1 MPVPTY
7 ERFIEP
13 VMRYLAEHPE
23 GAPARD
29 VQDAAA
35 EALHLSDADRAE
47 LLPSGVQRVY
57 KNRAGRAHDRLKR
70 AGLSLSLRR
79 GHWQL
84 TEQGRVFASAHPA
97 PLSAEVLEEL
107 VTEHKN
113 VLLRP
118 TTDVEESVTIPA
130 ELAVSKSEPEPLG
143 AIFPD
148 QPTLTR
154 ILEEQV
160 EAGFPAELAL
170 DLVLQV
176 LVMRAVDATG
186 ASSAALALAR
196 GGGEMI
202 CRAATGLHAPD
213 LGVPLNTRDD
223 LSGACLSTRQ
233 PQFCVDTESDPRVDS
248 AMARRLGIRSMLIVP
263 VLDQDDVIGVLE
275 IFSSQ
280 PSAFSDRERTLLEAL
295 ARDCVRVRLA
305 AADLVQHPPAAF
317 TPVPSDQPQSHQETS
332 LPTSP
337 TFVEAL
343 PSPSKTQPLYQ
354 RWSLILGTLAILA
367 TVAFSFMV
375 GSRLGWLVSS
385 SPQAKVP
392 VPRASKSDAAR
403 PRAKPAAHTRKSTS
417 LSRAARSTSS
427 AQPVPTHSADD
438 LVVYDHGKVIFRAKP
453 STKKSGASPVVD
465 ASKSTRIAPLPGVW
479 LAPDQAERRL
489 RNRIEPQYP
498 ADAMAAHRSGD
509 VVLEV
514 LVAEDGSVVSIR
526 TLSGDPLLAAAAAD
540 AVRQWRYG
548 PYRQHERPSQF
559 QTDVTLKF
567 SLPNEN

>member
-1 MPVPTY
+1 MCP
-7 ERFIEP
+7 
-13 VMRYLAEHPE
+13 
-23 GAPARD
+23 
-29 VQDAAA
+29 
-35 EALHLSDADRAE
+35 
-47 LLPSGVQRVY
+47 LL
-57 KNRAGRAHDRLKR
+57 
-70 AGLSLSLRR
+70 
-79 GHWQL
+79 
-84 TEQGRVFASAHPA
+84 
-97 PLSAEVLEEL
+97 
-107 VTEHKN
+107 
-113 VLLRP
+113 
-118 TTDVEESVTIPA
+118 I
-130 ELAVSKSEPEPLG
+130 SKSEPEPLG

-154 ILEEQV
+154 IFQEQV
-160 EAGFPAELAL
+160 EAGFPADLAL
-170 DLVLQV
+170 NLVLQV

-196 GGGEMI
+196 GGEMI

-213 LGVPLNTRDD
+213 LGVPLNTGDD

-263 VLDQDDVIGVLE
+263 VLDQDGLFGVLE
-275 IFSSQ
+275 VFSSE
-280 PSAFSDRERTLLEAL
+280 PSAFSDREGTLLDAL
-295 ARDCVRVRLA
+295 ARDCVRVCLA
-305 AADLVQHPPAAF
+305 AADLGQHSPAAF
-317 TPVPSDQPQSHQETS
+317 TPVPSDQPQSHQEAP

-337 TFVEAL
+337 AFVEAPPSPGEHPSAAFTPVPSDQPQSHQEAPVPTSPAFVEAPPSPGEHPSAAFTPVPSDQPQSHQETPL
-343 PSPSKTQPLYQ
+343 PTSPAFVEAPPSPSKTQPLY
-354 RWSLILGTLAILA
+354 RTWSLILGTLAILA

-385 SPQAKVP
+385 SPPAQVP

-417 LSRAARSTSS
+417 LSRTARSTSS

-479 LAPDQAERRL
+479 LAPDRAERRL

-498 ADAMAAHRSGD
+498 AEAMAAHRSGD

-514 LVAEDGSVVSIR
+514 LVAADGSVVSIR
-526 TLSGDPLLAAAAAD
+526 TLSGDPLLAAAAAA
-540 AVRQWRYG
+540 AVRQWRYE
-548 PYRQHERPSQF
+548 PYRQHHRPSQF
-559 QTDVTLKF
+559 QTNVTLKF
-567 SLPNEN
+567 ALPRTRAKFATTAGIRSPAKARRARSRRAGRVAARIIK

>member
-1 MPVPTY
+1 MCP
-7 ERFIEP
+7 
-13 VMRYLAEHPE
+13 
-23 GAPARD
+23 
-29 VQDAAA
+29 
-35 EALHLSDADRAE
+35 
-47 LLPSGVQRVY
+47 LL
-57 KNRAGRAHDRLKR
+57 
-70 AGLSLSLRR
+70 
-79 GHWQL
+79 
-84 TEQGRVFASAHPA
+84 
-97 PLSAEVLEEL
+97 
-107 VTEHKN
+107 
-113 VLLRP
+113 
-118 TTDVEESVTIPA
+118 I
-130 ELAVSKSEPEPLG
+130 SKSEPEPLG

-154 ILEEQV
+154 IFQEQV
-160 EAGFPAELAL
+160 EAGFPADLAL
-170 DLVLQV
+170 NLVLQV

-196 GGGEMI
+196 GGEMI

-213 LGVPLNTRDD
+213 LGVPLNTGDD

-263 VLDQDDVIGVLE
+263 VLDQDGLFGVLKV
-275 IFSSQ
+275 FSSE
-280 PSAFSDRERTLLEAL
+280 PSAFSDREGTLLDAL
-295 ARDCVRVRLA
+295 ARDCVRVCLA
-305 AADLVQHPPAAF
+305 AADLGQHSPAAF
-317 TPVPSDQPQSHQETS
+317 TPVPSDQPQSHQEAP

-337 TFVEAL
+337 AFVEAPPSPGEHPSAAFTPVPSDQPQSHQEAPVPTSPAFVEAPPSPGEHPSAAFTPVPSDQPQSHQEAPVPTSPAFVEAP
-343 PSPSKTQPLYQ
+343 PSPSKTQPLY
-354 RWSLILGTLAILA
+354 RTWSLILGTLAILA

-385 SPQAKVP
+385 SPPAQVP

-417 LSRAARSTSS
+417 LSRTARSTSS

-479 LAPDQAERRL
+479 LAPDRAERRL

-498 ADAMAAHRSGD
+498 AEAMAAHRSGD

-514 LVAEDGSVVSIR
+514 LVAADGSVVSIR
-526 TLSGDPLLAAAAAD
+526 TLSGDPLLAAAAAA
-540 AVRQWRYG
+540 AVRQWRYE
-548 PYRQHERPSQF
+548 PYRQHHRPSQF
-559 QTDVTLKF
+559 QTNVTLKF
-567 SLPNEN
+567 ALPRTRAKFATTAGIRSPAKARRARSRRAGRVAARIIK

>member
-1 MPVPTY
+1 MCP
-7 ERFIEP
+7 
-13 VMRYLAEHPE
+13 
-23 GAPARD
+23 
-29 VQDAAA
+29 
-35 EALHLSDADRAE
+35 
-47 LLPSGVQRVY
+47 LL
-57 KNRAGRAHDRLKR
+57 
-70 AGLSLSLRR
+70 
-79 GHWQL
+79 
-84 TEQGRVFASAHPA
+84 
-97 PLSAEVLEEL
+97 
-107 VTEHKN
+107 
-113 VLLRP
+113 
-118 TTDVEESVTIPA
+118 I
-130 ELAVSKSEPEPLG
+130 SKSEPEPLG

-154 ILEEQV
+154 IFQEQV
-160 EAGFPAELAL
+160 EAGFPADLAL
-170 DLVLQV
+170 NLVLQV

-196 GGGEMI
+196 GGEMI

-213 LGVPLNTRDD
+213 LGVPLNTGDD

-263 VLDQDDVIGVLE
+263 VLDQDGLFGVLE
-275 IFSSQ
+275 VFSSE
-280 PSAFSDRERTLLEAL
+280 PSAFSDREGTLLDAL
-295 ARDCVRVRLA
+295 ARDCVRVCLA
-305 AADLVQHPPAAF
+305 AADLGQHSPAAF
-317 TPVPSDQPQSHQETS
+317 TPVPSDQPQSHQEAPVPTS
-332 LPTSP
+332 PAFVEAPPSPGEHPSAAFTPVPSDQPQSHQETPLPTSP
-337 TFVEAL
+337 AFVEAP
-343 PSPSKTQPLYQ
+343 PSPSKTQPLY
-354 RWSLILGTLAILA
+354 RTWSLILGTLAILA

-385 SPQAKVP
+385 SPPAQVP

-417 LSRAARSTSS
+417 LSRTARSTSS

-479 LAPDQAERRL
+479 LAPDRAERRL

-498 ADAMAAHRSGD
+498 AEAMAAHRSGD

-514 LVAEDGSVVSIR
+514 LVAADGSVVSIR
-526 TLSGDPLLAAAAAD
+526 TLSGDPLLAAAAAA
-540 AVRQWRYG
+540 AVRQWRYE
-548 PYRQHERPSQF
+548 PYRQHHRPSQF
-559 QTDVTLKF
+559 QTNVTLKF
-567 SLPNEN
+567 ALPRTRAKFATTAGIRSPAKARRARSRRAGRVAARIIK

>member
-1 MPVPTY
+1 MCP
-7 ERFIEP
+7 
-13 VMRYLAEHPE
+13 
-23 GAPARD
+23 
-29 VQDAAA
+29 
-35 EALHLSDADRAE
+35 
-47 LLPSGVQRVY
+47 LL
-57 KNRAGRAHDRLKR
+57 
-70 AGLSLSLRR
+70 
-79 GHWQL
+79 
-84 TEQGRVFASAHPA
+84 
-97 PLSAEVLEEL
+97 
-107 VTEHKN
+107 
-113 VLLRP
+113 
-118 TTDVEESVTIPA
+118 I
-130 ELAVSKSEPEPLG
+130 SKSEPEPLG

-154 ILEEQV
+154 IFQEQV
-160 EAGFPAELAL
+160 EAGFPADLAL
-170 DLVLQV
+170 NLVLQV

-196 GGGEMI
+196 GGEMI

-213 LGVPLNTRDD
+213 LGVLPNTGDD

-263 VLDQDDVIGVLE
+263 VLDQDGLFGVLKV
-275 IFSSQ
+275 FSSE
-280 PSAFSDRERTLLEAL
+280 PSAFSDREGTLLDAL
-295 ARDCVRVRLA
+295 ARDCVRVCLA
-305 AADLVQHPPAAF
+305 AADLGQHSPAAF
-317 TPVPSDQPQSHQETS
+317 TPVPSDQPQSHQEAP

-337 TFVEAL
+337 AFVEAPPSPGEHPSAAFTPVPSDQPQSHQEAPVPTSPAFVEAPPSPGEHPSAAFTPVPSDQPQSHQEAPVPTSPAFVEAP
-343 PSPSKTQPLYQ
+343 PSPSKTQPLY
-354 RWSLILGTLAILA
+354 RTWSLILGTLAILA

-385 SPQAKVP
+385 SPPTQVP

-417 LSRAARSTSS
+417 LSRTARSTSS

-479 LAPDQAERRL
+479 LAPDRAERRL

-498 ADAMAAHRSGD
+498 AEAMAAHRSGD

-514 LVAEDGSVVSIR
+514 LVAADGSVVSIR
-526 TLSGDPLLAAAAAD
+526 TLSGDPLLAAAAAA
-540 AVRQWRYG
+540 AVRQWRYE
-548 PYRQHERPSQF
+548 PYRQHHRPSQF
-559 QTDVTLKF
+559 QTNVTLKF
-567 SLPNEN
+567 ALPRTRAKFATTAGIRSPAKARRARSRRAGRVAARIIK

>member
-107 VTEHKN
+107 VTEHKD

-170 DLVLQV
+170 DLILQV
-176 LVMRAVDATG
+176 LVMLAVDTTG

-196 GGGEMI
+196 RGGEMI

-233 PQFCVDTESDPRVDS
+233 PQFCAAPPRPPL
-248 AMARRLGIRSMLIVP
+248 ATPPPHARPPSP
-263 VLDQDDVIGVLE
+263 
-275 IFSSQ
+275 SKQ
-280 PSAFSDRERTLLEAL
+280 PKPHKE
-295 ARDCVRVRLA
+295 
-305 AADLVQHPPAAF
+305 
-317 TPVPSDQPQSHQETS
+317 TP

-343 PSPSKTQPLYQ
+343 PSPSKTQ
-354 RWSLILGTLAILA
+354 
-367 TVAFSFMV
+367 
-375 GSRLGWLVSS
+375 
-385 SPQAKVP
+385 
-392 VPRASKSDAAR
+392 
-403 PRAKPAAHTRKSTS
+403 
-417 LSRAARSTSS
+417 
-427 AQPVPTHSADD
+427 
-438 LVVYDHGKVIFRAKP
+438 
-453 STKKSGASPVVD
+453 
-465 ASKSTRIAPLPGVW
+465 
-479 LAPDQAERRL
+479 
-489 RNRIEPQYP
+489 
-498 ADAMAAHRSGD
+498 
-509 VVLEV
+509 
-514 LVAEDGSVVSIR
+514 
-526 TLSGDPLLAAAAAD
+526 
-540 AVRQWRYG
+540 
-548 PYRQHERPSQF
+548 
-559 QTDVTLKF
+559 
-567 SLPNEN
+567 

>member
-1 MPVPTY
+1 
-7 ERFIEP
+7 
-13 VMRYLAEHPE
+13 
-23 GAPARD
+23 
-29 VQDAAA
+29 
-35 EALHLSDADRAE
+35 
-47 LLPSGVQRVY
+47 
-57 KNRAGRAHDRLKR
+57 
-70 AGLSLSLRR
+70 
-79 GHWQL
+79 
-84 TEQGRVFASAHPA
+84 
-97 PLSAEVLEEL
+97 LSAEVLEEL
-107 VTEHKN
+107 VTEHKD

-233 PQFCVDTESDPRVDS
+233 PQLCVDTESDPRVDS

-305 AADLVQHPPAAF
+305 AADLGQHPPAAL
-317 TPVPSDQPQSHQETS
+317 TPIPSDQPQSHQETP

-337 TFVEAL
+337 TFVEAP

>member
-1 MPVPTY
+1 MCP
-7 ERFIEP
+7 
-13 VMRYLAEHPE
+13 
-23 GAPARD
+23 
-29 VQDAAA
+29 
-35 EALHLSDADRAE
+35 
-47 LLPSGVQRVY
+47 LL
-57 KNRAGRAHDRLKR
+57 
-70 AGLSLSLRR
+70 
-79 GHWQL
+79 
-84 TEQGRVFASAHPA
+84 
-97 PLSAEVLEEL
+97 
-107 VTEHKN
+107 
-113 VLLRP
+113 
-118 TTDVEESVTIPA
+118 I
-130 ELAVSKSEPEPLG
+130 SKSEPEPLG

-154 ILEEQV
+154 IFQEQV
-160 EAGFPAELAL
+160 EAGFPADLAL
-170 DLVLQV
+170 NLVLQV

-196 GGGEMI
+196 GGEMI

-213 LGVPLNTRDD
+213 LGVPLNTGDD

-263 VLDQDDVIGVLE
+263 VLDQDGLFGVLE
-275 IFSSQ
+275 VFSSE
-280 PSAFSDRERTLLEAL
+280 PSAFSDREGTLLDAL
-295 ARDCVRVRLA
+295 ARDCVRVCLA
-305 AADLVQHPPAAF
+305 AADLGQHSPAAF
-317 TPVPSDQPQSHQETS
+317 TPVPSDQPQSHQEAP

-337 TFVEAL
+337 AFVEAPPSPGEHPSAAFTPVPSDQPQSHQEAPVPTSPAFVEAPPSPGEHPSAAFTPVPSDQPQSHQEAPVPTSPAFVEAP
-343 PSPSKTQPLYQ
+343 PSPSKTQPLY
-354 RWSLILGTLAILA
+354 RTWSLILGTLAILA

-385 SPQAKVP
+385 SPPAQVP

-417 LSRAARSTSS
+417 LSRTARSTSS

-479 LAPDQAERRL
+479 LAPDRAERRL

-498 ADAMAAHRSGD
+498 AEAMAAHRSGD

-514 LVAEDGSVVSIR
+514 LVAADGSVVSIR
-526 TLSGDPLLAAAAAD
+526 TLSGDPLLAAAAAA
-540 AVRQWRYG
+540 AVRQWRYE
-548 PYRQHERPSQF
+548 PYRQHHRPSQF
-559 QTDVTLKF
+559 QTNVTLKF
-567 SLPNEN
+567 ALPRTRAKFATTAGIRSPAKARRARSRRAGRVAARIIK